1 MSLTLTLYKISKKLK
16 STKVP
21 ALTDPHIDLTV
32 TLKDDTNVI
41 NPTFR
46 LSTPATLGAIPY
58 NYASIHLWGHTR
70 YYRIRNLELRNDAV
84 VAVHCVED
92 FLASWATDVKTSSQ
106 YVLRSSDTA
115 ICDLDIPDA
124 AYIGK
129 SNISVIHTPSSAVE
143 QMLPN
148 PVQGIYVIGFIA
160 DINNGANP
168 PTPIQTLRRGAVAYL
183 AFWDA
188 EMKNLLQKMSAL
200 SGSLADVNPLSYVAS
215 CVYVPVSPN
224 NAAFGNSTISCSIKF
239 GTSTDTIMTGIVAYA
254 IDESAAPLGLLSIF
268 SKTNMQLPDH
278 PQLSR
283 GKYLNNAPYAY
294 HHLYAGL
301 FGDFDIKQDMI
312 RRDADGKRFI
322 NCYASL
328 DLATGDGVFQVWGNA
343 TPSSLYKLTA
353 KLGVE
358 VELAQKIYASTD
370 QLFALGMQIADAGI
384 GATGAAIDVI
394 TGDVG
399 GAVSAGISALKGAAN
414 AAFSAYKATIP
425 KLSTLGNNGGMG
437 SMLMD
442 GFVLTSTFIN
452 LSPEDIDHIGR
463 PVMQNV
469 SLATVAAGSL
479 VICADTHM
487 VIPALQEEI
496 QMLEADM
503 NGGFYLD

>member
-32 TLKDDTNVI
+32 TLKDDTDVI

-115 ICDLDIPDA
+115 ICDLDVPDA
-124 AYIGK
+124 SYVGK
-129 SNISVIHTPSSAVE
+129 GDIRVIHTPSTGPD

-148 PVQGIYVIGFIA
+148 PIDGCYIIGFTA
-160 DINNGANP
+160 DVSV
-168 PTPIQTLRRGAVAYL
+168 TTLHRGAVAYL
-183 AFWDA
+183 GFWAAD
-188 EMKNLLQKMSAL
+188 MMNLLQKLSAVTL
-200 SGSLADVNPLSYVAS
+200 TAADANPIAYIAS
-215 CVYVPVSPN
+215 CMYIPFDTN
-224 NAAFGNSTISCSIKF
+224 NAMF
-239 GTSTDTIMTGIVAYA
+239 GTHVAGTGVIKMSNSIQLTGLSFYPIDDSAVAA
-254 IDESAAPLGLLSIF
+254 VGLYNF
-268 SKTNMQLPDH
+268 FNKTNIQLPDH
-278 PQLSR
+278 PQLTR
-283 GKYLNNAPYAY
+283 GKFLNNSPYSY

-301 FGDFDIKQDMI
+301 FGDFDIKQDII
-312 RRDADGKRFI
+312 RRDSDGKRYINVSASFDICNGEGIFI
-322 NCYASL
+322 VY
-328 DLATGDGVFQVWGNA
+328 GNA
-343 TPSSLYKLTA
+343 GEALYKVSA
-353 KLGVE
+353 QIGIPI
-358 VELAQKIYASTD
+358 ELSQKSFASM
-370 QLFALGMQIADAGI
+370 QQMFALGMQVADI
-384 GATGAAIDVI
+384 GE
-394 TGDVG
+394 
-399 GAVSAGISALKGAAN
+399 SALNTVMAIGGGSDNLGGIISNTFSLGKNVAN
-414 AAFSAYKATIP
+414 AIFSAYQATIP
-425 KLSTLGNNGGMG
+425 KLSTLGNNGGMAA
-437 SMLMD
+437 LYMD
-442 GFVLTSTFIN
+442 GFQLISTFVR
-452 LSPEDIDHIGR
+452 LSDEDLDHIGR